1 MLRLKNAIFL
11 SRICKKV
18 YIIHRR
24 DQFRA
29 AKSSVNKLEA
39 IDNVTILWDNVVER
53 IKGTETV
60 ESIDVKNV
68 KTNEISTLEVSGVF
82 IAVGYIPSSQVYK
95 DIVALDDSG
104 YIIAGEDC
112 QTNVPGVFAAGD
124 IRTKNLRQIIT
135 AAADGANS
143 ITGVE
148 KYLNEN

>member
-1 MLRLKNAIFL
+1 M
-11 SRICKKV
+11 
-18 YIIHRR
+18 
-24 DQFRA
+24 
-29 AKSSVNKLEA
+29 
-39 IDNVTILWDNVVER
+39 WDNVVER